1 VSEFLNVSNRF
12 HLASRERML
21 KSQSR
26 RTVLFSVEGT
36 GEVASLHLSHSGAAF
51 RLSRAC
57 HHPDPN
63 VFHPGLSR
71 GLGAGHYFRDTVLR
85 TICPRLALNHNPP
98 DVCLLSS

>member
-36 GEVASLHLSHSGAAF
+36 GEVAPLHLSHSGAAF

-71 GLGAGHYFRDTVLR
+71 GLGGALFSRYRLENYLSKAGFE
-85 TICPRLALNHNPP
+85 PQ
-98 DVCLLSS
+98 SS